1 MATKREAL
9 IAQGIWW
16 WTLSF
21 SLHTLWMDPTTK
33 ILVDNPGTFTP
44 VESKVHFLSPRYC
57 LCWDRIPLPDAGS
70 HSVSMCAFKMHTCT
84 HKRRKKESIKFCDAR
99 SLMKDLLPSKLH
111 TWCVGTVTW
120 QLSIGENVLS
130 SSAYLG
136 QLLIFP
142 LPWKKREKYCRRCR
156 DVRLSAPFYSRPVR
170 VHYYKP
176 YWFPDF
182 HLICLRDALLLTLYD
197 LILFYWK
204 GIVILWSCSLLW
216 RCCKFR
222 SFKMKSWIT

>member
-1 MATKREAL
+1 MATQTGAFIPE
-9 IAQGIWW
+9 GIWSW
-16 WTLSF
+16 ALTF
-21 SLHTLWMDPTTK
+21 SLHTLWIIK
-33 ILVDNPGTFTP
+33 IPVDHRGMFTP
-44 VESKVHFLSPRYC
+44 VESEFQFHSPR
-57 LCWDRIPLPDAGS
+57 LCFCRDWIQLPAAGS
-70 HSVSMCAFKMHTCT
+70 HWGMMHTCT
-84 HKRRKKESIKFCDAR
+84 HTR
-99 SLMKDLLPSKLH
+99 SLMKDTGFHPNF
-111 TWCVGTVTW
+111 TPGTVTW
-120 QLSIGENVLS
+120 RLLIGQNVLS
-130 SSAYLG
+130 SSEYLG

-142 LPWKKREKYCRRCR
+142 LPWKNREKYCRRCG

-182 HLICLRDALLLTLYD
+182 HLICLGDALLLTLYD

-216 RCCKFR
+216 RCCKLH